1 MNIVDLIHWN
11 LKMVN
16 GYVHLICVVKKND
29 LYSPTSNGIC
39 PMRWIEL
46 SMHGG
51 RRMKCE
57 CEIKYYCNCLEK
69 RIAALKEA
77 GIIKKGEEE

>member
-57 CEIKYYCNCLEK
+57 CEIKYYCDCLEK
-69 RIAALKEA
+69 KLAKHRKRLLKL
-77 GIIKKGEEE
+77 KVEEE